1 MDHQQRMD
9 ITRKLLPVIRSL
21 QLRPGAWVPFSAV
34 STPLALAGVNHRE
47 YGCSKLRTFLF
58 QFQDILEFLDKRADG
73 KPPVCYVRP
82 RSGLAAPAAV
92 PGAPDRDAQLFSWAS
107 IPAAQ
112 LRALAELAVEE
123 PWSFGCVQT
132 QKELPILRAYLSGT
146 FRRLCR
152 EDKVRFA
159 VDPARGE
166 EYAAFHTGLADRNYD
181 PIYALFRHDVRYGT
195 QYWYLLAF
203 VVAGEDLGKKLVSLF
218 NPLPERADYFGG
230 KPENRFYDAS
240 SGELLCGTTHILTER
255 MYRLPLGFLK
265 EHCPPEVLTADG
277 VSIDEIYSAPFAPVK
292 QRHFLK
298 LGKQLR
304 QSPKAFNRLR
314 NRFEDAV
321 ELAQKQAVWNE
332 QTAVPMYDAVK
343 DQVFL
348 LLPLALADE
357 NVTDLALVVERQPSG
372 AYQGQTVLTL
382 DFAYSASRCIRPPGS
397 AWLSAGSQEPFLGKS
412 DAGERAS
419 VG

>member
-1 MDHQQRMD
+1 MDQQQRSEV
-9 ITRKLLPVIRSL
+9 TRKLLPVIQSL

-34 STPLALAGVNHRE
+34 SAPLALAGVNHKE
-47 YGCSKLRTFLF
+47 YGCSKLRAFLC
-58 QFQDILEFLDKRADG
+58 QFQDILEFFDERTDG

-82 RSGLAAPAAV
+82 RSVPDAPAPVTPA

-123 PWSFGCVQT
+123 PWSFSGVQT
-132 QKELPILRAYLSGT
+132 QKELPILRACLSNT

-152 EDKVRFA
+152 EDKLRFA
-159 VDPARGE
+159 VDPVRHE
-166 EYAAFHTGLADRNYD
+166 EYAAFHTGLVDRNYD
-181 PIYALFRHDVRYGT
+181 PIYALFRHDARYGT

-255 MYRLPLGFLK
+255 MYRLPLEFLK
-265 EHCPPEVLTADG
+265 EHCPPEVLSADG
-277 VSIDEIYSAPFAPVK
+277 VSIDEIYFAPFDPVK

-304 QSPKAFNRLR
+304 QNPKAFNRLR

-321 ELAQKQAVWNE
+321 ELAKKRAAWNE
-332 QTAVPMYDAVK
+332 RTAVPMYDAAK
-343 DQVFL
+343 NQVFF

-372 AYQGQTVLTL
+372 AYQGQTVLPL
-382 DFAYSASRCIRPPGS
+382 EFAYTASRCVAPHSGD
-397 AWLSAGSQEPFLGKS
+397 WLSAAL
-412 DAGERAS
+412 
-419 VG
+419 